1 MRALRLHGR
10 KDIRLEEVPGPD
22 RELGPHEV
30 LLRNRRAGICG
41 TDLHE
46 YLDGPM
52 LATTTPHVL
61 TGASIPQILGHEYSG
76 EVVAVGDA
84 VRAVAPGDRVA
95 VMPLFF
101 CGACFACRSGR
112 PQVCEDLG
120 AVGLNWP
127 WGGMGEESVVAEH
140 QVAVLPDELSDVQGA
155 MVEPAAV
162 AVNAVTNAGVRL
174 GDVVLV
180 TGAGPIGQLVALAAR
195 AAGAGAVYLS
205 EVNPRRRARA
215 EALGVTGVLDPTE
228 IDVAA
233 FLRAETGV
241 GADVAIEC
249 TGSAPAVSAC
259 LESLHPGGTV
269 MQTGL
274 HVRAAEVDLRSVTLR
289 DITVRGANCFPVDS
303 WPRVIRLIASG
314 ALPVELTLTGE
325 VPLADGLDAFEALL
339 DPGGDQIK
347 VVLAI

>member
-1 MRALRLHGR
+1 MQALRLHGVR
-10 KDIRLEEVPGPD
+10 DIRVEEVPEPAG
-22 RELGPHEV
+22 ELGSREV
-30 LLRNRRAGICG
+30 LLRNLRAGICG

-46 YLDGPM
+46 YADGPM
-52 LATTTPHVL
+52 LATTAPHAL

-76 EVVAVGDA
+76 RVLAVGDD
-84 VRAVAPGDRVA
+84 VASVKPGDRVA

-101 CGACFACRSGR
+101 CGACVSCRGGH
-112 PQVCEDLG
+112 PQVCERLG

-127 WGGMGEESVVAEH
+127 WGGMAQQSVVAEH
-140 QVAVLPDELSDVQGA
+140 QVAVLPDALSDVQGA

-162 AVNAVTNAGVRL
+162 AVHSVSTAGVRL

-180 TGAGPIGQLVALAAR
+180 TGAGPIGQLVALAAV

-205 EVNPRRRARA
+205 ETNPGRRARA
-215 EALGVTGVLDPTE
+215 ETLGVTGLLDPAE
-228 IDVAA
+228 VDVPA
-233 FLRAETGV
+233 FLHDVSGG

-249 TGSAPAVSAC
+249 TGNTHAVSAC
-259 LESLHPGGTV
+259 LQALRAGGTM

-274 HVRAAEVDLRSVTLR
+274 HVQPSLVDLRGVTLR

-314 ALPVELTLTGE
+314 ALPVERTLTGE
-325 VPLADGLDAFEALL
+325 VPLADGLEAFEGLL
-339 DPGGDQIK
+339 DPQGDQVKI
-347 VVLAI
+347 VLGV